1 MLVRGGSVVL
11 PGRVQVADVRVR
23 DGRIVEIGSGLTA
36 AAESIVDAGGLTVL
50 PGAIDPHGHQWE
62 PGFTSHADFRD
73 VTASAA
79 FGGVT
84 TLLDHPLTPPVVL
97 DLRAFA
103 AKVALG
109 ERTSSIDFGLHG
121 GASPGTLDELEGMWR
136 AGATG
141 IKLFTCPTGTQLDGF
156 EDPDALARAFDR
168 LGSIGAL
175 ALVHAEDAATL
186 GRTAATV
193 HAEGGGQVADFARW
207 HSLEAE
213 ATATDRVL
221 DLAERSGAPVYIVHA
236 SDPSVVDQVAAA
248 RDRGLAAHVETC
260 PHYLHLWSADLA
272 AQGARAMTAP
282 PVRDEIA
289 REGLRQRLG
298 NGMIDTVGSDHCT
311 VGSAGKSGDTMESVI
326 PGLPSL
332 DLFVPLLLDLV
343 ATGVLD
349 LPRLAEVTA
358 ATPARV
364 FGLPAK
370 GAIEIGR
377 DADLVLVDPTGSIV
391 VDASRLPSSAG
402 WSPYDGRTLRG
413 SVVETLSRGEPV
425 ARDGQPIERAG
436 HGRFVR
442 RMEVDGG

>member
-11 PGRVQVADVRVR
+11 PGRVEVADIRVR
-23 DGRIVEIGSGLTA
+23 DGRIVEIGPGLA
-36 AAESIVDAGGLTVL
+36 ATAESMVDAGGLTIL

-62 PGFTSHADFRD
+62 PGFMSHADFRD
-73 VTASAA
+73 VTVSAA

-97 DLRAFA
+97 DRRTFA
-103 AKVALG
+103 AKVVLG
-109 ERTSSIDFGLHG
+109 ERTASIDFGLHG
-121 GASPGTLDELEGMWR
+121 GVSPGTLDELEGLWQ

-141 IKLFTCPTGTQLDGF
+141 IKVFTCPTGTQLDGF
-156 EDPDALARAFDR
+156 EDPEALARAFDR

-175 ALVHAEDAATL
+175 ALVHSEDAAL
-186 GRTAATV
+186 LDRTAATI
-193 HAEGGGQVADFARW
+193 HDEGGGRVADFARW

-213 ATATDRVL
+213 ATAADRVL

-236 SDPSVVDQVAAA
+236 SDPSVVDRVAAA
-248 RDRGLAAHVETC
+248 RTLGVAAHVETC
-260 PHYLHLWSADLA
+260 PHYLHLTSDDLA

-282 PVRDEIA
+282 PVRDPIA

-298 NGMIDTVGSDHCT
+298 RGAIDAVGSDHCT
-311 VGSAGKSGDTMESVI
+311 VGLPGKTGDTMESIV
-326 PGLPSL
+326 PGLPGL
-332 DLFVPLLLDLV
+332 DLFAPLLLDLV
-343 ATGVLD
+343 ADGVLD
-349 LPRLAEVTA
+349 LPRLAEVIA
-358 ATPARV
+358 ATPARI

-370 GAIEIGR
+370 GAIEVGR
-377 DADLVLVDPTGSIV
+377 DADLMLVDPSSSIV

-413 SVVETLSRGEPV
+413 AVVATFSRGEPV

-436 HGRFVR
+436 HGRFVP
-442 RMEVDGG
+442 RMEVNGG

>member
-11 PGRVQVADVRVR
+11 PGRVQDADIRVR
-23 DGRIVEIGSGLTA
+23 DGRIVEIGPGLAA

-97 DLRAFA
+97 DRRAFA

-109 ERTSSIDFGLHG
+109 ERTASIDFGLHG
-121 GASPGTLDELEGMWR
+121 GASPGTLDELEGMWL
-136 AGATG
+136 AGAAG
-141 IKLFTCPTGTQLDGF
+141 IKLFTCPTGTELDGF
-156 EDPDALARAFDR
+156 DDADALALAFDR

-175 ALVHAEDAATL
+175 ALVHAEDAVTL
-186 GRTAATV
+186 DRNAATV
-193 HAEGGGQVADFARW
+193 HEEGGGRVDDFARW

-213 ATATDRVL
+213 ATATVRVL
-221 DLAERSGAPVYIVHA
+221 DLAERFGTPVYIVHA
-236 SDPSVVDQVAAA
+236 SDPSIVDRVVAA
-248 RDRGLAAHVETC
+248 RKRGIAAHVETC
-260 PHYLHLWSADLA
+260 THYLHLTTEDID

-282 PVRDEIA
+282 PVRDGSA
-289 REGLRQRLG
+289 RDGLRRRLG
-298 NGMIDTVGSDHCT
+298 NGAIDTVGSDHCT
-311 VGSAGKSGDTMESVI
+311 VGLPGKSGQTMESVV
-326 PGLPSL
+326 PGLPGL

-343 ATGVLD
+343 AAGVLD

-358 ATPARV
+358 ATPARI

-370 GAIEIGR
+370 GAIEVER
-377 DADLVLVDPTGSIV
+377 DADLVLVDPTASFV

-402 WSPYDGRTLRG
+402 WSPYDGRILRG
-413 SVVETLSRGEPV
+413 TVVETISRGEPV
-425 ARDGQPIERAG
+425 ARDGQVIERAG
-436 HGRFVR
+436 HGRFVP
-442 RMEVDGG
+442 RMEVQRG